1 MKLYLIY
8 NQLINT
14 YGFLKILVVTAIVM
28 SLSNPVKADP
38 LSCLE
43 RCVLSSQ
50 CGSTEIAQTG
60 RIWCKRNCGMT
71 GCGIIANS
79 VDKAGSSISK
89 AFSKGECKLKCSS
102 KTICN
107 KSKSIALKCKND
119 CPTSACG
126 KSTETTSGQS
136 ENQGKNDINQISDD
150 KKEELVLGAKILESM
165 TSMACQ
171 IRHKII
177 ELGNFSDKEK
187 NLILGSCT
195 KSPTTPDK
203 ETNENVHKPNH
214 MIPPDY
220 PPPPFPGSE
229 KKGDV
234 DKNMAPPPP
243 DYPPPTLPGSE
254 KKEMGTMDMDKE
266 MTFKEKQALL
276 QKNLEGSKK

>member
-1 MKLYLIY
+1 M
-8 NQLINT
+8 
-14 YGFLKILVVTAIVM
+14 
-28 SLSNPVKADP
+28 
-38 LSCLE
+38 
-43 RCVLSSQ
+43 
-50 CGSTEIAQTG
+50 TG
-60 RIWCKRNCGMT
+60 RE
-71 GCGIIANS
+71 
-79 VDKAGSSISK
+79 
-89 AFSKGECKLKCSS
+89 KGECKLKCSS

-126 KSTETTSGQS
+126 KNTGTTSGQS

-203 ETNENVHKPNH
+203 EKNENVHKPNH

-229 KKGDV
+229 KK
-234 DKNMAPPPP
+234 
-243 DYPPPTLPGSE
+243 E
-254 KKEMGTMDMDKE
+254 IGTMEPSNDSLSETTMDKE

-276 QKNLEGSKK
+276 QKSIGGSKK